1 MKELSSALTLHPIKD
16 GRAMRRLYA
25 YLQKVEH
32 QEVRYQVTT
41 AYRRLNAH
49 LGQIFKSSS
58 SQLMSLLRLKD
69 ISELEELLER
79 AQRLGGVEVKNGSV
93 LFHTTSTNSGLNSD
107 ASTTTWKFFAQKLY
121 SELSVNPKRHLE
133 RHISAAYHANI
144 RQMMRLFNAP
154 LSVQRKKAKNGHPSS
169 SLLDYHSLY
178 YGYVQLNA
186 QVGVQYIL
194 DLLMIYRRY
203 GGERPLTIPMRRH
216 AHAVQTFSEP
226 FVRQFPMEEVEEY
239 REEELK
245 TTSTRTATTFSN
257 QRVVNIVV
265 PLAGRLSTFRRFLA
279 NFALIYESDPCLT
292 LSVVLFGSAAEDQFT
307 NITDLKWTLLQMA
320 TQQLHLPPE
329 VFRVLPMNASTPFS
343 RGVAFQR
350 SLELFEGGDD
360 EDDGQLLFFLD
371 VDMHFT
377 GDVLG
382 RVRRNV
388 IRQKQVYF
396 PVVYSQYSNEVSDSQ
411 GRKRRNQESSSLESY
426 HHQDNIND
434 LDGYWRQFGFG
445 IVALYKEDLL
455 RVGGYETSIRG
466 WGMEDVA
473 LYDRFVSASNLTVFR
488 AVEPG
493 LVHVYHPISCDQQLA
508 AVQYEMCL
516 GTKLSSLDSTSQLAA
531 FIRQHHLL

>member
-49 LGQIFKSSS
+49 LGCIFKSSS
-58 SQLMSLLRLKD
+58 SSQLLSLLRLKD
-69 ISELEELLER
+69 RSELEEFLER
-79 AQRLGGVEVKNGSV
+79 AQRLGGVEVRNGSV
-93 LFHTTSTNSGLNSD
+93 VLHSTSVSLNSD
-107 ASTTTWKFFAQKLY
+107 LDSDTSTWKFFAQKLY
-121 SELSVNPKRHLE
+121 SELAVNPKRHLE
-133 RHISAAYHANI
+133 RHISAAYQANI
-144 RQMMRLFNAP
+144 RRMMRLFNAP
-154 LSVQRKKAKNGHPSS
+154 LGAQRKKGAHLS

-178 YGYVQLNA
+178 YGYVQFNS

-194 DLLMIYRRY
+194 DLLMIYRRF
-203 GGERPLTIPMRRH
+203 GGKRPLTIPIRRH

-226 FVRQFPMEEVEEY
+226 IVREFPMEEF
-239 REEELK
+239 REK
-245 TTSTRTATTFSN
+245 ARTPSSAQKEGTLID
-257 QRVVNIVV
+257 QRLVNVVV

-279 NFALIYESDPCLT
+279 NFAHIYKTDPYLT
-292 LSVVLFGSAAEDQFT
+292 LSVVLFSGSVEHQSAEESNNT
-307 NITDLKWTLLQMA
+307 YLLKSTLFQMA

-329 VFRVLPMNASTPFS
+329 VLRVLSMDAKTPFS

-350 SLELFEGGDD
+350 SLELFEGD
-360 EDDGQLLFFLD
+360 QLLFFLD

-388 IRQKQVYF
+388 IRRKQVYF
-396 PVVYSQYSNEVSDSQ
+396 PIVYSQYSNEASGSRMKPQ
-411 GRKRRNQESSSLESY
+411 SSLHSLEY
-426 HHQDNIND
+426 QKDKTTITD

-455 RVGGYETSIRG
+455 SVGGYETSIRG

-473 LYDRFVSASNLTVFR
+473 LYDRFVSSPNVSVFR

-493 LVHVYHPISCDQQLA
+493 LVHVYHHIHCDPRLT

-516 GTKLSSLDSTSQLAA
+516 GTKLSSLDSTSELAA
-531 FIRQHHLL
+531 FIRLHHIL